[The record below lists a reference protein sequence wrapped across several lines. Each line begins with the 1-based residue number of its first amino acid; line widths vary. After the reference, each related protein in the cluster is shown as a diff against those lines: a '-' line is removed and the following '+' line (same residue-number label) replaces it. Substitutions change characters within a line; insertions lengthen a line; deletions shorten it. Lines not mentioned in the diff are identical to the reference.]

1 MNIDPGLPLV
11 ISASL
16 FAIVILFRA
25 RPVLF
30 RRGGNKATITL
41 REGRARIEA
50 ATDSESR
57 ARALCEAA
65 EACAGK
71 LGRTTSAVGY
81 LQRAIRESA
90 SADVVNRAALTL
102 AHRPYPLESLLW
114 RRLSAYPWNGTSKEG
129 AIAAL
134 RHLVSLYEGPLRN
147 RSRARA
153 LEHSLRELGA
163 EVTPKPE
170 EP

>member
-11 ISASL
+11 ISACL
-16 FAIVILFRA
+16 FAIVILVRA
-25 RPVLF
+25 RPILF
-30 RRGGNKATITL
+30 RRGSNRATITL

-50 ATDSESR
+50 ATDPESR

-65 EACAGK
+65 EACVGK

-90 SADVVNRAALTL
+90 SAEVVNRAAVAL
-102 AHRPYPLESLLW
+102 AHRPHPLESLLW
-114 RRLSAYPWNGTSKEG
+114 RRLGAYPWNGTGKDG

-134 RHLVSLYEGPLRN
+134 THLVALYEGPLRN
-147 RSRARA
+147 RTRARA

-163 EVTPKPE
+163 EVAPKVE
-170 EP
+170 EH